1 LEIAINT
8 GSLSTNTLEAFDRA
22 AALGF
27 RAVEVNLQQGEL
39 KYDYYR
45 KVDFEFYQRLAG
57 EAGARGLRVT
67 SVHSLALNGAQAFS
81 SQARGAILAAAA
93 RIAGLLGA
101 RALVAHPADL
111 FTGHEAL
118 EDYFAGG
125 QKVAPPLVAGFDE
138 AWAQLANRRTALAV
152 ENVNYWHRTQG
163 TNALERLQRVIVDLG
178 VHCVL
183 DVRRALPASGATD
196 ALARW
201 VAAVGPRTVLVHAH
215 AASASAEHQPPLG
228 PEWAEYAPLF
238 RQTAAKA
245 CVLEVDGA
253 HGDDKLI
260 ESREYFESITTVKH
274 EDVNT

>member
-1 LEIAINT
+1 MDIAINT
-8 GSLSTNTLEAFDRA
+8 GSLSTNTIEAFDRA
-22 AALGF
+22 VALGF
-27 RAVEVNLQQGEL
+27 RAVEVNLQQGEFQ
-39 KYDYYR
+39 YGYYR
-45 KVDFEFYQRLAG
+45 EIDFGFYQRLAG
-57 EAGARGLRVT
+57 EAAARGLKVT
-67 SVHSLALNGAQAFS
+67 SVHSLPLNGAQAFS
-81 SQARGAILAAAA
+81 SQARGTILAAGA

-111 FTGHEAL
+111 FTSHEAL

-125 QKVAPPLVAGFDE
+125 QTVAPPVVAGFDE

-152 ENVNYWHRTQG
+152 ENVNYWHRTRG

-178 VHCVL
+178 AHCVL

-201 VAAVGPRTVLVHAH
+201 VAAVGPRTVLLHAH
-215 AASASAEHQPPLG
+215 AATSSAVEHQPPLG
-228 PEWAEYAPLF
+228 PEWAEYASLF
-238 RQTAAKA
+238 RRTAAKA

-260 ESREYFESITTVKH
+260 ESREYFERIMA
-274 EDVNT
+274 DGA